1 LNKEDLSGRGLE
13 LILNVLTGVHI
24 EQQARSILK
33 SVLFD
38 NDAVDEM
45 LQPTEA
51 SDSPVLHTLVSR
63 NAPNALGVF
72 LDLEPDLATLDLQ
85 GNTALHIAARL
96 DRVAYAKLLL
106 NSKIDVNVENNS
118 GKTALQIALQLG
130 YKEVSNDIFM
140 ALPMSLVDEDES

>member
-1 LNKEDLSGRGLE
+1 M
-13 LILNVLTGVHI
+13 
-24 EQQARSILK
+24 K